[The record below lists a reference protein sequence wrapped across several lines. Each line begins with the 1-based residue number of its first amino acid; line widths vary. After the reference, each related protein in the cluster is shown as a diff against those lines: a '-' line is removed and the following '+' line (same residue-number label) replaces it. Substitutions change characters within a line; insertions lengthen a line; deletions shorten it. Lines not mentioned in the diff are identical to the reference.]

1 MSLISLLLRVKSVF
15 LNKMKLNLLIA
26 LVSLNISAQ
35 VGGEQVYTFLNFPT
49 SARQTALGGSVLT
62 LTDDVNQPL
71 WNPSAINEDLDS
83 KMSVNYVNYL
93 ADINFFSASYA
104 YNVDRHIGTFHTGLT
119 YLNYGSFIAADE
131 SGNETGT
138 FKAYDMAF
146 SIGYAYQIPHTHF
159 YLGANAKIINSVIE
173 KFSSLGL
180 AADVGIMYHNT
191 DKPYRFS
198 AVIRNAGA
206 QVTAYTDLKESIPL
220 QILVGGSYQL
230 EHVPIRIYGTLD
242 NLQRWKLAYTNPSD
256 STSDFEGNIL
266 ENKPTFLNNLM
277 RHAVM
282 GVELFPDNG
291 FTLRTGFNFQR
302 AQELKLKNTRTF
314 AGISLG
320 FGLKMKRFKLNY
332 AFSKYH
338 PVADTHSFSLEIYL
352 NQ

>member
-1 MSLISLLLRVKSVF
+1 MSKRTLPNRVQSMIFKHLKLSLLIV
-15 LNKMKLNLLIA
+15 
-26 LVSLNISAQ
+26 LVSLNVSAQ

-71 WNPSAINEDLDS
+71 WNPAAINDELDS

-93 ADINFFSASYA
+93 AEINFFSTSYA

-138 FKAYDMAF
+138 FNAFDMAL
-146 SIGYAYQIPHTHF
+146 SVGYAYQIPRTNFHI
-159 YLGANAKIINSVIE
+159 GANAKIINSVIE
-173 KFSSLGL
+173 KYSSLGL
-180 AADVGIMYHNT
+180 AADVAIMYYNSN
-191 DKPYRFS
+191 KPYKFS

-206 QVTAYTDLKESIPL
+206 QITNYTDVKEPIPL
-220 QILVGGSYQL
+220 QILVGGSFQP
-230 EHVPIRIYGTLD
+230 EHVPVRIYGTLD
-242 NLQRWKLAYTNPSD
+242 NLQRWNLAQTNPSD
-256 STSDFEGNIL
+256 STSDFEGNVL
-266 ENKPTFLNNLM
+266 ENKPSFLNNLM
-277 RHAVM
+277 RHVVIGA
-282 GVELFPDNG
+282 ELFPDKG
-291 FTLRTGFNFQR
+291 FSLRTGFNFQR
-302 AQELKLKNTRTF
+302 AQELSLKNTRTF
-314 AGISLG
+314 AGLNFG

-338 PVADTHSFSLEIYL
+338 PVADTHSFSLEINL

>member
-1 MSLISLLLRVKSVF
+1 MSKRIIPNRVKSVIF
-15 LNKMKLNLLIA
+15 KHLKLSLLIV
-26 LVSLNISAQ
+26 LVSLNVSAQ

-93 ADINFFSASYA
+93 AEINFFSASYA
-104 YNVDRHIGTFHTGLT
+104 YNVDRHIGTIHTGLT

-138 FKAYDMAF
+138 FNAFDMAF
-146 SIGYAYQIPHTHF
+146 SVGYAYQIPRTSF
-159 YLGANAKIINSVIE
+159 YIGANAKIINSVIE
-173 KFSSLGL
+173 KYSSFGL
-180 AADVGIMYHNT
+180 AADVGIMYHNY

-206 QVTAYTDLKESIPL
+206 QITNYTDVQEPIPF
-220 QILVGGSYQL
+220 QILVGGSFQP

-242 NLQRWKLAYTNPSD
+242 NLQRWNLAQTNPSD
-256 STSDFEGNIL
+256 STSDFEGNVL
-266 ENKPTFLNNLM
+266 ENNPSFLNNLM
-277 RHAVM
+277 RHVVVGA
-282 GVELFPDNG
+282 ELFPDKG
-291 FTLRTGFNFQR
+291 FSLRTGFNFQR
-302 AQELKLKNTRTF
+302 AQELSLKNIRTF
-314 AGISLG
+314 AGLNFG